1 MEKVVHACASFLKRA
16 KPPRYYKY
24 LRNGETRGYAREF
37 SETGNTMPSSV
48 SNLLI
53 DNGAEDL
60 GPSTIE
66 AIDSDED

>member
-1 MEKVVHACASFLKRA
+1 MMIGEITKILQVFTEWRTRTMAS
-16 KPPRYYKY
+16 
-24 LRNGETRGYAREF
+24 EF

>member
-1 MEKVVHACASFLKRA
+1 M
-16 KPPRYYKY
+16 
-24 LRNGETRGYAREF
+24 REF

-60 GPSTIE
+60 GPSTSE